1 MIYVLSPC
9 WQRIL
14 LATTWHVRFTDVHI
28 VTLLAENTIYSDCH
42 LV

>member
-1 MIYVLSPC
+1 LSPC
-9 WQRIL
+9 WRSIL
-14 LATTWHVRFTDVHI
+14 LTTTWHVWFTDEHVVV